1 MDDATVTVHEILQ
14 AINAVTRY
22 ATRGCSGMACDRARE
37 AWMGNH
43 LAVIGRA
50 ASHATPE
57 LRNALPEVPWDR
69 LGALADEERGVTTMT
84 ADAMQDYV
92 QRVLPKVAKALT
104 RDVSRSAC
112 PDRKPVL

>member
-1 MDDATVTVHEILQ
+1 MDDAPGIVHEMVQ
-14 AINAVTRY
+14 AIDAVTRY

-50 ASHATPE
+50 ASRATPE
-57 LRNALPEVPWDR
+57 LRNARPEVPWDR
-69 LGALADEERGVTTMT
+69 LAMLADEESGITTMT

-92 QRVLPKVAKALT
+92 EHVLPQVARALKQGKNGS
-104 RDVSRSAC
+104 V
-112 PDRKPVL
+112 